1 MTAREKAQAGEEAA
15 APCGCSGRSPGSV
28 GRHPLD
34 PLDGEEM
41 ARAAQIV
48 SAAFGKEE
56 AIRFERLEI
65 LEPERTELRAWKPGD
80 AWDRRVRF
88 SIFPAGRIG
97 VTEGILS
104 LVEGRVLSSRYL
116 PTARPMI
123 MLEEFLEV
131 EKAVKADPA
140 FIAGCRRRGIQ
151 NVDMVCVDPW
161 SAGSFGI
168 PGEEGR
174 RISHTFAWLR
184 TRADG
189 NYYAHPIEGLNAVVD
204 VDSMTVLRVD
214 DHFAEREPLP
224 VPAAESEYDARFRD
238 RFALAGKPLDVIQS
252 EGPSFTVDGRHIRWM
267 GFDVRVGFNN
277 REGLILHEIG
287 YSADGRRRPILH
299 RASLAEMVV
308 PYGSPELAH
317 YRKNVFDIGEYGLGK
332 LANSLRLGCDCL
344 GAIHYMDAW
353 VNGIDGT
360 PVKIENAI
368 CIHEEDQGL
377 GWKHWDWRTD
387 VAEVR
392 RLRRLVISSIS
403 TVGNYEYASYWYLY
417 QHGGIEFEMKATG
430 IINTVACEPGRP
442 SRYGNEVMPG
452 VVGQIHQHLFCARL
466 DMDVDGPGNSV
477 VEYDIVVPPAGPE
490 NPYGN
495 AFYEQERTL
504 KTEKEAC
511 RNTNPATMRYWK
523 IVNPNV
529 RNAVGK
535 PTAYKLEATSPV
547 TAYTAPDSRSGARGA
562 FIRNHLWVTPYSPLE
577 RYPAGDYVN
586 QSESGLGLPQWIEAD
601 RPIEN
606 TDVVVW
612 HVFGLHHSVRP
623 EDFPVQPVV
632 TCGFRLMPSGFFDRN
647 PMIDLPPARNE
658 ASCCV

>member
-1 MTAREKAQAGEEAA
+1 MTARELVQCGKEAA
-15 APCGCSGRSPGSV
+15 AACGCSAHSPVSV

-41 ARAAQIV
+41 VRAAQIV
-48 SAAFGKEE
+48 TAAFGKEQ

-65 LEPERTELRAWKPGD
+65 LEPEKTELRAWKPGD
-80 AWDRRVRF
+80 AWDRMVRF

-97 VTEGILS
+97 VTEGIVS
-104 LVEGRVLSSRYL
+104 LGEGSVLSSRHL

-140 FIAGCRRRGIQ
+140 FIAGCHRRGIQ

-161 SAGSFGI
+161 SAGSYGI

-214 DHFAEREPLP
+214 DYFAGREPLP

-238 RFALAGKPLDVIQS
+238 RFAPAGKPLDVIQS

-287 YSADGRRRPILH
+287 YTADGNRRPILH

-403 TVGNYEYASYWYLY
+403 TVGNYEYASYWYIY

-430 IINTVACEPGRP
+430 IINTVACEPGQP

-490 NPYGN
+490 NPHGN
-495 AFYEQERTL
+495 AFYEQGTTL

-511 RNTNPATMRYWK
+511 RNTNSATMRYWK
-523 IVNPNV
+523 IINPNV

-547 TAYTAPDSRSGARGA
+547 TAYTAPDSRSGARGG
-562 FIRNHLWVTPYSPLE
+562 FIRNHLWVTPHSPLE

-586 QSESGLGLPQWIEAD
+586 QSEAGLGLPQWIEAD

-632 TCGFRLMPSGFFDRN
+632 TCGFRLMPSGFFDHN